1 MRLPRPLVI
10 AGLCLVPAVLLAQTP
25 PTPTTS
31 TTVPAVRAPEEMVE
45 AMRLRDATLDMIID
59 RLEVWTGRIVLR
71 PQALPPAQI
80 TLNISKPVPK
90 SEAIQAFIS
99 ALALNNIGVVEMGDK
114 YLKIVELANKTRSEA
129 PELITGS
136 TLSLP
141 SSGKTASKV
150 FELNNLK
157 AQDFVP
163 QLNSLLNVQLGGAVL
178 FNNTNS
184 FLVTDSIANLQ
195 RVEQL
200 LLALDRPA
208 STDFSPKFY
217 SLRFAKASDLVGRVK
232 LMLQS
237 PTQQALGNSLS
248 LSADDRTNQI
258 VLIADTRQHAF
269 FDELITK
276 LDVKADPNTRNEV
289 IYLKHATAKD
299 VSTLLTAIVT
309 GQTAAAAKSAGNTR
323 ANQQQSGFGN
333 TSPFNPTPAAPAATN
348 NAPAA
353 NANRPAANT
362 NAASAGAAA
371 AAGSDATQFSGLLTV
386 MSDDRSNAVVVS
398 GTVDDI
404 RLIRELID
412 KIDIVLAQV
421 RIEVVIA
428 EVTLNDTKKTGLE
441 QLNLTVGPDPSGT
454 TQITNFSGA
463 VSGWTVSNGTVN
475 PIAFNNVM
483 TNAGSKNN
491 LKVLSSPTI
500 VTTHN
505 NEGHI
510 IVGESRP
517 IITGSTAT
525 PNAGAGGGTTTSSTV
540 TYKDIAIDLTV
551 TPLIGEDGNIQLK
564 IKQEVNDIVDSVTVD
579 GNEQPVI
586 GRREATSFIN
596 VLDGQMIVLGGLQR
610 TKNIKNRTRLGIF
623 FEIPGLSQLLG
634 ARTNTEERTELL
646 LFIRPHV
653 LAPTIGTAQAQT
665 EIDRM
670 SNKDAINKHLANTP
684 FNPPPP
690 PPEPEAKKPA
700 KETKAEQPAP
710 AKKDANT
717 VPPSTRKKS

>member
-1 MRLPRPLVI
+1 MRLPRSFAL
-10 AGLCLVPAVLLAQTP
+10 AGLCLVPAVLAAQTP
-25 PTPTTS
+25 DTPTTS

-45 AMRLRDATLDMIID
+45 AMRLRDATLDMVID
-59 RLEVWTGRIVLR
+59 RLEAWTGRIVLR
-71 PQALPPAQI
+71 PQSLPPAQI

-141 SSGKTASKV
+141 PSGKTGSKV

-163 QLNSLLNVQLGGAVL
+163 QLNSLLNVQLGGAVI
-178 FNNTNS
+178 FNNTNA

-200 LLALDRPA
+200 LLTLDRPA

-258 VLIADTRQHAF
+258 VLIADPRQHAF

-299 VSTLLTAIVT
+299 VSTLLTTVIT

-323 ANQQQSGFGN
+323 AAQQSGFGN
-333 TSPFNPTPAAPAATN
+333 TSPFNPAPAAPAANN

-353 NANRPAANT
+353 NTNRPAAN
-362 NAASAGAAA
+362 NNNAA
-371 AAGSDATQFSGLLTV
+371 AAGAAGADSATQFSSLLTV
-386 MSDDRSNAVVVS
+386 ASDDRSNAVVVS

-404 RLIRELID
+404 RLIRELVD

-428 EVTLNDTKKTGLE
+428 EVTLTDTKKTGLE

-463 VSGWTVSNGTVN
+463 VSGWTVTNGTVN
-475 PIAFNNVM
+475 PIAFQNVM

-505 NEGHI
+505 NEAQI

-525 PNAGAGGGTTTSSTV
+525 PNTGAGGGTTTSSTV
-540 TYKDIAIDLTV
+540 TYKDIAIDLKV

-564 IKQEVNDIVDSVTVD
+564 IDQQVNDIVDNVTID
-579 GNEQPVI
+579 NNSQPVI
-586 GRREATSFIN
+586 GRRQATSFIN

-610 TKNIKNRTRLGIF
+610 TKNIKNRTRLGF
-623 FEIPGLSQLLG
+623 LVEIPGLSQLLG
-634 ARTNTEERTELL
+634 GRTNTEERTELL

-653 LAPTIGTAQAQT
+653 LAASIGTAQAKT
-665 EIDRM
+665 EIERM
-670 SNKDAINKHLANTP
+670 SNKDQINKHITDTP

-690 PPEPEAKKPA
+690 PPEPDGKKSKDAKK
-700 KETKAEQPAP
+700 K
-710 AKKDANT
+710 
-717 VPPSTRKKS
+717 R